1 MMLPVNPATLILLG
15 FVAALGSTALLIKE
29 SGPIRVA
36 AAVMLVMAI
45 AMLAHGVWGAWRWSR
60 ELRDSPEWKIA
71 SRGRDVPDHQVDD
84 TWDLPR
90 EVGRRLRIVEAMSG
104 EESGEAAG
112 SRQSREV
119 PSLVRFA

>member
-1 MMLPVNPATLILLG
+1 MLPVNPATLILLG

-29 SGPIRVA
+29 SGPMRVA
-36 AAVMLVMAI
+36 AAVMLVIAI

-84 TWDLPR
+84 TWDP
-90 EVGRRLRIVEAMSG
+90 AP
-104 EESGEAAG
+104 G
-112 SRQSREV
+112 SRPPPAHRRSDEW
-119 PSLVRFA
+119 